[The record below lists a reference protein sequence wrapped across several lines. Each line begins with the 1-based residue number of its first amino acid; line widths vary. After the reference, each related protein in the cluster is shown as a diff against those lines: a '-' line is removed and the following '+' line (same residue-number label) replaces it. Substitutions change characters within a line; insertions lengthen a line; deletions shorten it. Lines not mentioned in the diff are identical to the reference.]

1 MEIKLENISEIFVK
15 ELCKEPNIKEA
26 FIREGIIEE
35 TKQETLEEASIKYAM
50 EEYGSIELKDYTPEM
65 KLNYARLA
73 LAYKQGA
80 KWQQEQDKNLYSEE
94 DLLKFTQTIIMQYK
108 FGNTNIEQID
118 LLKETLEQFKK

>member
-1 MEIKLENISEIFVK
+1 MEIKLENISETFVK

-35 TKQETLEEASIKYAM
+35 TKQETLEEACIKYAM

-80 KWQQEQDKNLYSEE
+80 KWQQNKNLYSEE
-94 DLLKFTQTIIMQYK
+94 DLLKFSQTIIMQYK